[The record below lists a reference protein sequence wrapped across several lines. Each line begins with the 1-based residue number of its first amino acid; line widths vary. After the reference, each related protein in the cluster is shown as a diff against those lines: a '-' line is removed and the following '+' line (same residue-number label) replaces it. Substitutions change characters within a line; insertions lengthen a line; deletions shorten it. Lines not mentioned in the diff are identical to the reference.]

1 MKRLILLPFLLL
13 TALAACDR
21 LEPASIPGG
30 SDKNIPGVETVSVS
44 FEQNVNDEP
53 GTKTDVAG
61 NGRTVWSEGDQIAYC
76 ITEADGSNPAFRTAD
91 IDRDESA
98 VSMLVPK
105 DHRRAHYAIY
115 PASAAVDGYF
125 EAPRVEY
132 PASYDLTDRD
142 PATWAPAPMVAANA
156 GGQMKFYHVGGLL
169 HMRIVGVYDDGIDE
183 IAVVFLG
190 AGDTPF
196 RVTGHYSVANAATAS
211 ATLTAQGE
219 GGNTVT
225 FTNLSGSSAFSD
237 KTGLYEFNVP
247 VPALAD
253 YSALQKIRVDLKQ
266 SGAVVRTFTY
276 NVDGK
281 WAKFQRAR
289 GRNAGLALHGISI
302 APGKQVVMARGN
314 VQATYDFDSD
324 EWSWAFAASQT
335 AYLGK
340 TGGANEHIDDVMSL
354 DASGT
359 IDLFGWNGAS
369 SANNCYGINNFASAS
384 QYGIFAGESLKTDWG
399 AIPDVVK
406 KYGAGWRTLTSYEWA
421 YLFLTRSGATVNGVA
436 DARYTRATIMDNP
449 ATDISTSTTP
459 AGIHGMLIFPDD
471 FVVPE
476 GLSANFTWGAHIN
489 SNAKT
494 DTDELGRWNVF
505 AKMTADDWALLEAA
519 GCVYL
524 PAAGSR
530 NGATVT
536 NAGLNGAY
544 WSSTPYST
552 AADARYVRFYPGA
565 VYTQGNN
572 NRSRGF
578 SVRLARDF

>member
-76 ITEADGSNPAFRTAD
+76 ITEADGSNPAYYTAD
-91 IDRDESA
+91 IDLDESA

-132 PASYDLTDRD
+132 PASYDLTDRN

-225 FTNLSGSSAFSD
+225 FTHLTDIVSDAID
-237 KTGLYEFNVP
+237 KTGLLEFNVP

-266 SGAVVRTFTY
+266 SGAVARTFTY

-314 VQATYDFDSD
+314 LQATYNGS
-324 EWSWAFAASQT
+324 EWDWTFAAHQT
-335 AYLGK
+335 DYLGEN
-340 TGGANEHIDDVMSL
+340 GASGHINGIGTLDV
-354 DASGT
+354 ASGT
-359 IDLFGWNGAS
+359 IDLFCWNGAS
-369 SANNCYGINNFASAS
+369 SANNSLGINNS
-384 QYGIFAGESLKTDWG
+384 QTYADYGTVANESLKTDWG
-399 AIPDVVK
+399 AIPDLVD
-406 KYGAGWRTLTSYEWA
+406 KYGAGWRTLTIYEMI
-421 YLFLTRSGATVNGVA
+421 YLLETRNGATVNGVA

-449 ATDISTSTTP
+449 ATDISTNTTP
-459 AGIHGMLIFPDD
+459 AGIHGLILFPDD

-489 SNAKT
+489 SIDNT
-494 DTDELGRWNVF
+494 DSDELGRWNVF
-505 AKMTADDWALLEAA
+505 AKMTAADWALLEAA
-519 GCVYL
+519 GCVFL
-524 PAAGSR
+524 PAAGSY
-530 NGATVT
+530 NFANNATHM
-536 NAGLNGAY
+536 AGLRGYY
-544 WSSTPYST
+544 WTT
-552 AADARYVRFYPGA
+552 TTDLAQKVRHFVLGTSGLFY
-565 VYTQGNN
+565 
-572 NRSRGF
+572 RSYDFRNCPF
-578 SVRLARDF
+578 SVRLVRDF

>member
-1 MKRLILLPFLLL
+1 MKRLILLPILLL

-61 NGRTVWSEGDQIAYC
+61 NGRIVWSEGDQIAYC
-76 ITEADGSNPAFRTAD
+76 ITEADGSNPAYYTAD

-98 VSMLVPK
+98 VSMIVPK
-105 DHRRAHYAIY
+105 DHKRANFAIY

-132 PASYDLTDRD
+132 PASYDLTDRN

-169 HMRIVGVYDDGIDE
+169 HMRVVGVYDDGIDE

-225 FTNLSGSSAFSD
+225 FTHLSDIVSDATD
-237 KTGLYEFNVP
+237 KTGLLEFNVP

-289 GRNAGLALHGISI
+289 GRNAGLALHGLSI

-314 VQATYDFDSD
+314 LQATYDGST
-324 EWSWAFAASQT
+324 WSWAFAEHQT
-335 AYLGK
+335 DYIGD
-340 TGGANEHIDDVMSL
+340 TGANDKINGVGTLSEN
-354 DASGT
+354 GT
-359 IDLFGWNGAS
+359 IDLFCWNGAS
-369 SANNCYGINNFASAS
+369 SPNNSLGINNSTS
-384 QYGIFAGESLKTDWG
+384 PDNYGNVATDGLKTDWG
-399 AIPDVVK
+399 AIPGVVA
-406 KYGAGWRTLTSYEWA
+406 KYGAGWRTLSTNEWR
-421 YLFLTRSGATVNGVA
+421 YLFNTRSGATVNGVA

-449 ATDISTSTTP
+449 ATNIGTTATD
-459 AGIHGMLIFPDD
+459 AGLHGMLIFPDD

-505 AKMTADDWALLEAA
+505 AKMPAADWALLEEA
-519 GCVYL
+519 GCVFL
-524 PAAGSR
+524 PAAGYRS
-530 NGATVT
+530 GTTVSLV
-536 NAGLNGAY
+536 GLDILY
-544 WSSTPYST
+544 WSSSPHST
-552 AADARYVRFYPGA
+552 ATYAFS
-565 VYTQGNN
+565 VYFSAGGVNTKGTN
-572 NRSRGF
+572 NRYYGF

>member
-132 PASYDLTDRD
+132 PATYDLTDRN

-169 HMRIVGVYDDGIDE
+169 HMRVVGVYDDGIDE

-225 FTNLSGSSAFSD
+225 FTHPTFSD
-237 KTGLYEFNVP
+237 KTGLFEFNVP

-266 SGAVVRTFTY
+266 SGAVARTLTY

-314 VQATYDFDSD
+314 LQATYDGSA
-324 EWSWAFAASQT
+324 WSWAFAAHQPDFIGDT
-335 AYLGK
+335 
-340 TGGANEHIDDVMSL
+340 GANDKIDGVMSL
-354 DASGT
+354 DGSGT
-359 IDLFGWNGAS
+359 IDLFCWNGAS
-369 SANNCYGINNFASAS
+369 SPNNSLGINNSLTRED
-384 QYGIFAGESLKTDWG
+384 YGNVSGESLKTDWG

-406 KYGAGWRTLTSYEWA
+406 KYGAGWRTLTTQEWV
-421 YLFLTRSGATVNGVA
+421 YLLNSRSGATVNSVA

-449 ATDISTSTTP
+449 ATDISTNTTP
-459 AGIHGMLIFPDD
+459 AGIHGLILFPDD
-471 FVVPE
+471 FVVPA
-476 GLSANFTWGAHIN
+476 GLSANFTWGDHIN
-489 SNAKT
+489 SDD
-494 DTDELGRWNVF
+494 DTRDAGNWNVF
-505 AKMTADDWALLEAA
+505 AKMTAADWALFEEA
-519 GCVYL
+519 GCIFL
-524 PAAGSR
+524 PSAGFR
-530 NGATVT
+530 DGT
-536 NAGLNGAY
+536 GLYNLGTGGAY
-544 WSSTPYST
+544 WSSSDRLYHNRAYLTFFYAGGVVSQNNGNRYT
-552 AADARYVRFYPGA
+552 A
-565 VYTQGNN
+565 
-572 NRSRGF
+572 S

>member
-76 ITEADGSNPAFRTAD
+76 ITEADGSNPAYRTAD

-98 VSMLVPK
+98 VSMIVPK

-115 PASAAVDGYF
+115 PADAAVDGHYD
-125 EAPRVEY
+125 APWVNY
-132 PASYDLTDRD
+132 PSSYDLTDRN

-183 IAVVFLG
+183 IGVVFLG

-266 SGAVVRTFTY
+266 SGAVARTLTY

-314 VQATYDFDSD
+314 LQATYDGA

-335 AYLGK
+335 EYLGK
-340 TGGANEHIDDVMSL
+340 EGGANEKINGVGTLSE
-354 DASGT
+354 SGT

-369 SANNCYGINNFASAS
+369 SPNNSFGINNSADDANF
-384 QYGIFAGESLKTDWG
+384 GNVAGEGLKSDWG
-399 AIPDVVK
+399 AIPDLVS
-406 KYGAGWRTLTSYEWA
+406 KYGAGWRTLTPNEWD
-421 YLFLTRSGATVNGVA
+421 YMFNTRSGATVNGVA

-449 ATDISTSTTP
+449 ATDISTQATD
-459 AGIHGMLIFPDD
+459 AGLHGLLIFPDD
-471 FVVPE
+471 FTVPE
-476 GLSANFTWGAHIN
+476 GLSANFTWGDHIN
-489 SNAKT
+489 SKA
-494 DTDELGRWNVF
+494 DTQTGELGRWNVF
-505 AKMTADDWALLEAA
+505 AKMTAADWAKFEAA
-519 GCVYL
+519 GCAFL
-524 PAAGSR
+524 PAAGFR
-530 NGATVT
+530 TNTPVYGVGAD
-536 NAGLNGAY
+536 ADY
-544 WSSTPYST
+544 WTSSSKDETY
-552 AADARYVRFYPGA
+552 ARYVRIYAGGVFPVDGY
-565 VYTQGNN
+565 
-572 NRSRGF
+572 NRHYGF